1 MILWKVEGSTEFT
14 RHETVKFKGQRNIYW
29 RWITGKDSKQKIST
43 ELVPS
48 EEVKKTNR
56 PRELKL
62 TEGIEEN
69 KQCHLQLYQGK
80 RNTRERM
87 AHQ

>member
-1 MILWKVEGSTEFT
+1 MEQGWGWGTVFT
-14 RHETVKFKGQRNIYW
+14 GHETVKFKGQRNIYW
-29 RWITGKDSKQKIST
+29 RWITGKDSNQKIST
-43 ELVPS
+43 ELIPP
-48 EEVKKTNR
+48 EEVKKINR

-62 TEGIEEN
+62 TEGIN
-69 KQCHLQLYQGK
+69 NYKQSHLQLYQGK